1 MLKNNFHNYCNRA
14 PKEQQHHSS
23 RLQSFI
29 HIYYK
34 GEFRFAEPT
43 FSI

>member
-1 MLKNNFHNYCNRA
+1 MLKNNFRNYCNRA
-14 PKEQQHHSS
+14 LKEQQHHSS
-23 RLQSFI
+23 WQRSFI
-29 HIYYK
+29 HIYN